1 MQRLNSIHVR
11 IQSRLGLSLSISLVL
26 STISRELCRNRPPS
40 GRYSPLHAAGA
51 YQSRT
56 RREAPIGEIEPYGPS
71 LSNRLAEEWTPEQIA
86 GWLKAGTNLVSG
98 PWVARRSPTRKSRTS
113 SSPPIS
119 RLENAGASRPLRRRS
134 SKSLA
139 NAQIRFAVILKSRL
153 GKRSQGR
160 LLRHHETFAHRP
172 EPARRPAGMICVDS
186 AMSLSNVLR

>member
-1 MQRLNSIHVR
+1 MKVRVYAATGLDHVR

-86 GWLKAGTNLVSG
+86 GWLKAGNE
-98 PWVARRSPTRKSRTS
+98 
-113 SSPPIS
+113 S
-119 RLENAGASRPLRRRS
+119 RLRAVGCEAVSDEEIQDIVIT
-134 SKSLA
+134 A
-139 NAQIRFAVILKSRL
+139 NLTPRKCRGFKTPSQAILKEL
-153 GKRSQGR
+153 GKRANPIR
-160 LLRHHETFAHRP
+160 CYT
-172 EPARRPAGMICVDS
+172 
-186 AMSLSNVLR
+186 